1 MVGCYSRQSID
12 KKDSLSIESQL
23 QMMHNYCAAHS
34 WEFKDYTDKGYSGKN
49 MERPDFQKLLSEVRS
64 GMINKIVCYKL
75 DRISRN
81 IAEFSNLIIELQ
93 KYGCDFVSITE
104 NFDTSSPIGRAM
116 VMICM
121 VFAQMERETIS
132 ERVKDNYYYRTKLG
146 FWGGGPAPYGYRLTR
161 AQHDGKTYSALEI
174 DEEHSHIV
182 KHIYELYAA
191 PGGSM
196 RAILGW
202 LYDNNISSPNGS
214 YWNSIVISEM
224 LERPSYAPNSM
235 DVYLFMKSIGANIVN
250 PPEEWDGT
258 QSVDMFG
265 IVGGNASK
273 HKRLRDPK
281 NMICCISRHKHIVD
295 STTWI
300 MVNKKRIETK
310 SSQAPRNG
318 TGSRSPFTGLLKCAT
333 CGHSVSLSGR
343 GKRNRVSY
351 FSCSSYRNRGR
362 SACSLPIF
370 NQKRMEDF
378 IWKNVIEHLSDP
390 EIRSTVEAA
399 SSKNEENQ
407 NDIEKNNVM
416 AEIENINNQIQN
428 LIDAL
433 ATGSE
438 VTSNYINK
446 RIEELDKK
454 RSKLNE
460 EIISSKAEADSK
472 ILHAEYIK
480 SVLDNLDEI
489 VHDGDFEERKKLA
502 HTVIQKVTLHD
513 DGGIE
518 VVYWI

>member
-93 KYGCDFVSITE
+93 KYNCDFVSITE

-146 FWGGGPAPYGYRLTR
+146 FWGGGSAPYGYKLVRK
-161 AQHDGKTYSALEI
+161 QHDGKTYSALEI
-174 DEEHSHIV
+174 DEEHSYVV

-191 PGGSM
+191 PGGGM
-196 RAILGW
+196 REILDW
-202 LYDNNISSPNGS
+202 LHKNDITAPRGKYWSSRV
-214 YWNSIVISEM
+214 IVEI

-235 DVYLFMKSIGANIVN
+235 DMYLFLKSIGANIVN

-265 IVGGNASK
+265 IVGANAAK
-273 HKRLRDPK
+273 YKRLREPE
-281 NMICCISRHKHIVD
+281 NMVCCISRHKHIVD
-295 STTWI
+295 SSTWI
-300 MVNKKRIETK
+300 QANRKRSKVKDT
-310 SSQAPRNG
+310 QAPRTG
-318 TGSRSPFTGLLKCAT
+318 TGARSPFTGLLKCAV

-343 GKRNRVSY
+343 GKRNACSY

-370 NQKRMEDF
+370 SQKDLEKL
-378 IWKNVIEHLSDP
+378 IWSQVIEHLSQTNTRNA
-390 EIRSTVEAA
+390 IREA
-399 SSKNEENQ
+399 SEKNREGQ
-407 NDIEKNNVM
+407 NDVKLNGIM
-416 AEIENINNQIQN
+416 AEIESIDSQIEN
-428 LIDAL
+428 LISAL
-433 ATGSE
+433 AAGSK
-438 VTSNYINK
+438 TTNQYINQ
-446 RIEELDKK
+446 RIAVLDQRRSEL
-454 RSKLNE
+454 NN
-460 EIISSKAEADSK
+460 K
-472 ILHAEYIK
+472 IVSIK
-480 SVLDNLDEI
+480 SESNSTRIQAAYIEDIMDRVEDI
-489 VHDGDFEERKKLA
+489 IQGGSFEEQKALA
-502 HTVIQKVTLHD
+502 HAVIQSVTLHVD
-513 DGGIE
+513 KGIDI
-518 VVYWI
+518 VYCI